1 MTANSA
7 SRPVNLIEL
16 LSEGAGL
23 PDNEQTENMWLEVI
37 RKVDEVYSDLIRYE
51 ADLERKNAQLEEAQQ
66 FISSVIAS
74 VSDILV
80 VCDEKGLIV
89 QINPAFQ
96 RLIGSCEKELLGG
109 RIEDHLLEDDRLLV
123 SRMIAGGGEGEVRE
137 CELRFLSAAGAANLM
152 AINCSARFDH
162 VGRRVGAV
170 LTGRPIGELK
180 RAYEALHRAHLELQQ
195 AQRTLIEQEKMAS
208 IGRLVAGV
216 AHELNNP
223 ISFIYGN
230 VHTLDKYRRTLAD
243 YFDEAGAKTQES
255 ELWRHYKLDAILADL
270 PSLIDGMMEG
280 AVRISEIVRNLRRLS
295 FSRPSEFQ
303 RVDLERLA
311 RTAASWAS
319 RSKNTHAELVFVCE
333 PGVAVEA
340 HEGQIHQVLVNL
352 IHNAFDATKSVAG
365 PKIAI
370 SIRTAGEEVEI
381 AVEDNGP
388 GLSEAV
394 LDKIFEPFF
403 TTKVVGEGTGLGLW
417 ISYSIIKEHGGSIVA
432 ANRPGGG
439 AIFTV
444 RLPISAARTRSGAQ
458 TQK

>member
-7 SRPVNLIEL
+7 SHPANLIEL

-23 PDNEQTENMWLEVI
+23 PDNAQTENMWLEVI

-51 ADLERKNAQLEEAQQ
+51 ADLERKNAELEQAQQ

-80 VCDEKGLIV
+80 VCDEHGLIV
-89 QINPAFQ
+89 QVNPAFQ
-96 RLIGSCEKELLGG
+96 RLIGSSEKKLLGG
-109 RIEDHLLEDDRLLV
+109 RIEDHLLEEDRLLV
-123 SRMIAGGGEGEVRE
+123 SRMISAGVEGEVME
-137 CELRFLSAAGAANLM
+137 CELRFLSASGAANLM

-230 VHTLDKYRRTLAD
+230 VHTLDKYRRALTD
-243 YFDEAGAKTQES
+243 YFEEAGAQSQES

-303 RVDLERLA
+303 HLELERLA
-311 RTAASWAS
+311 RTAANWAS
-319 RSKNTHAELVFVCE
+319 RSKHSHAEVLFDCE

-352 IHNAFDATKSVAG
+352 IHNAFDATKSAAA

-370 SIRTAGEEVEI
+370 SIHTSGEEVEI

-394 LDKIFEPFF
+394 MDKIFEPFF

-417 ISYSIIKEHGGSIVA
+417 ISYSIVKEHGGAIAA

-444 RLPISAARTRSGAQ
+444 RLPANAGRGGAQ
-458 TQK
+458 ARQ